1 MLTVVKVREL
11 AVRDSHVLLAH
22 GNGGRQMRELI
33 EEVFVRQLDNPALD
47 SNADAAAV
55 ALPDQEI
62 MVTTDGFTV
71 DPLEFPGGDI
81 GALAVN
87 GTVNDLAVAGADP
100 HYLTLSCFIEEG
112 FEIARL
118 SRLVASLAAAARAAN
133 IRVVAGDTK
142 VVRRG
147 EGGGLYLCTT
157 GIGTRRRGLSIGMD
171 CIAQGDRILVSGPVG
186 DHGTAILLARGEFG
200 LSGSLQSDCASV
212 LPVCRALREVDGL
225 RFMRDPTRGGLATVA
240 HEIARCTRHSV
251 RLREQD
257 IPLRPEVQ
265 SVCEMLGYN
274 PLYLACEGRLVAVVR
289 PDVAPAALDAM
300 RSAGADAMEIGAI
313 AEDGADV
320 ILETELGGERLLE
333 ELEFD
338 PLPRIC

>member
-1 MLTVVKVREL
+1 ME
-11 AVRDSHVLLAH
+11 RDTQILLAH
-22 GNGGRQMRELI
+22 GNGGRLMRELI
-33 EEVFVRQLDNPALD
+33 DEVFVRHLGNPAPD
-47 SNADAAAV
+47 HNADAAAIT
-55 ALPDQEI
+55 LPDQEV

-81 GALAVN
+81 GVLAVN

-118 SRLVASLAAAARAAN
+118 GRFMGSMAAAARMAN
-133 IRVVAGDTK
+133 VRVVAGDTK

-157 GIGTRRRGLSIGMD
+157 GIGTRRRSLSLGMNRVVE
-171 CIAQGDRILVSGPVG
+171 GDKILVSGPVG

-200 LSGSLQSDCASV
+200 LSGALQSDCASV
-212 LPVCRALREVDGL
+212 APICRALRDVDGL
-225 RFMRDPTRGGLATVA
+225 RFMRDPTRGGMATVA
-240 HEIARCTRHSV
+240 HEIARCMGHSV
-251 RLREQD
+251 RLVEKR
-257 IPLRPEVQ
+257 IPLRAEVQ
-265 SVCEMLGYN
+265 SVCEMMGYN
-274 PLYLACEGRLVAVVR
+274 PLYLACEGRVVAVVR
-289 PDVAPAALDAM
+289 PDDAPAALQAM
-300 RSAGADAMEIGAI
+300 RSVGAEAAEIGVIVEA
-313 AEDGADV
+313 GSMV

-333 ELEFD
+333 ELESD